1 MPSRPGG
8 ASAAQVERRR
18 SPRYPLD
25 LDLEVEWGSA
35 RLRGRALDISAEGI
49 KINVP
54 DPLWVG
60 ASFLA
65 VLALDPP
72 VEIECVVRR
81 VDPGRAMSVTFTV
94 PREEGRV
101 QVEGLLRTLGKR

>member
-1 MPSRPGG
+1 MPSRPGA

-35 RLRGRALDISAEGI
+35 RLRGRSLDISAEGM
-49 KINVP
+49 KISVP

-81 VDPGRAMSVTFTV
+81 VEPGHAMSVTFAV